1 MKLNKEQL
9 KSVIKECLV
18 EILSEGISFKENTK
32 SRNLK
37 NLSDFKTQNQ
47 SKQNLQMLD
56 TSIQE
61 TIRRESKGNS
71 VMADILADTAMRT
84 LPAIQEAEGR
94 KQPVPNGP
102 IERLVSETDPKSLF
116 GDETTSK
123 WAALAFNEVGKK

>member
-1 MKLNKEQL
+1 
-9 KSVIKECLV
+9 
-18 EILSEGISFKENTK
+18 
-32 SRNLK
+32 
-37 NLSDFKTQNQ
+37 
-47 SKQNLQMLD
+47 MLD

-94 KQPVPNGP
+94 KQPIPNGP